1 MKIVVL
7 DGQGV
12 NPGDI
17 SWKQI
22 EQFGTLTVYPRTDK
36 NDVLAHVGDAEIVL
50 TNKTVFDAS
59 TIDALTNTRYIGVL
73 ATGYNVVDTEAA
85 RRRGIV
91 VTNIPAYSTDS
102 VAQMVLHIFLMSQT
116 MSIIMHVSR
125 EMVFGDVALTS
136 VIGTRRWWNWLA
148 RPSVLWAWDISA

>member
-36 NDVLAHVGDAEIVL
+36 NDVLRSCWRCR
-50 TNKTVFDAS
+50 NS
-59 TIDALTNTRYIGVL
+59 
-73 ATGYNVVDTEAA
+73 VDQQD
-85 RRRGIV
+85 G
-91 VTNIPAYSTDS
+91 
-102 VAQMVLHIFLMSQT
+102 L
-116 MSIIMHVSR
+116 
-125 EMVFGDVALTS
+125 
-136 VIGTRRWWNWLA
+136 
-148 RPSVLWAWDISA
+148 

>member
-116 MSIIMHVSR
+116 MLTIMHVSR

>member
-116 MSIIMHVSR
+116 MSTIMHVSR

-136 VIGTRRWWNWLA
+136 VIGTRRWLNWLA
-148 RPSVLWAWDISA
+148 RPSVLWVWDISA

>member
-73 ATGYNVVDTEAA
+73 ATGYNVVDTEASSWH
-85 RRRGIV
+85 RCYQYSCLQHGQRGADGFC
-91 VTNIPAYSTDS
+91 TYS
-102 VAQMVLHIFLMSQT
+102 
-116 MSIIMHVSR
+116 
-125 EMVFGDVALTS
+125 
-136 VIGTRRWWNWLA
+136 
-148 RPSVLWAWDISA
+148 